1 MKSCT
6 AEKSLNVIKLK
17 VFDPEKYIEMN
28 EKLKR
33 DTFNVFSPE
42 KEQSNENDKSF
53 INFDYVFCMG
63 GDGTL
68 LRLLRIFYFHTR
80 PLILPKIVTISMG
93 SLNYLGN
100 FAVKELSDVLE
111 ATILKTDL
119 QPSRV
124 KVDYRFRLTCTM
136 QDLSGNPVQTK
147 RMFLNNDG
155 EQEVQPAACQAL
167 NEIAISRG
175 SAEYMCRFD
184 IYLNDVFLTNV

>member
-1 MKSCT
+1 
-6 AEKSLNVIKLK
+6 
-17 VFDPEKYIEMN
+17 MN

-42 KEQSNENDKSF
+42 MEQSNENEKSF

-119 QPSRV
+119 
-124 KVDYRFRLTCTM
+124 
-136 QDLSGNPVQTK
+136 
-147 RMFLNNDG
+147 
-155 EQEVQPAACQAL
+155 
-167 NEIAISRG
+167 
-175 SAEYMCRFD
+175 
-184 IYLNDVFLTNV
+184 

>member
-1 MKSCT
+1 LRQYITEKESYSTQFKAPKECQEIRKSFT
-6 AEKSLNVIKLK
+6 AEKSVNAIKLK

-42 KEQSNENDKSF
+42 MEQSNENEKSF

-119 QPSRV
+119 
-124 KVDYRFRLTCTM
+124 
-136 QDLSGNPVQTK
+136 
-147 RMFLNNDG
+147 
-155 EQEVQPAACQAL
+155 
-167 NEIAISRG
+167 
-175 SAEYMCRFD
+175 
-184 IYLNDVFLTNV
+184 